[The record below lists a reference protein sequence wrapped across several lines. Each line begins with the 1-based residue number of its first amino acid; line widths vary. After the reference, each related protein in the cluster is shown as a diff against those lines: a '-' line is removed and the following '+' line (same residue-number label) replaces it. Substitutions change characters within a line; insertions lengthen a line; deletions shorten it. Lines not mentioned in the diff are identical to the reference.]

1 MSALA
6 TLESARVDALKQR
19 VFVEPITAANLPDY
33 PANPYRMTWTL
44 AIFGFAFMIWRIAR
58 TFIEDTLAHAEGE
71 R

>member
-19 VFVEPITAANLPDY
+19 VFVEPITTPNLPDY
-33 PANPYRMTWTL
+33 PADPHRTTWTL
-44 AIFGFAFMIWRIAR
+44 AIFVFAFMFWRIAR
-58 TFIEDTLAHAEGE
+58 TFIEDTLAHAGDE